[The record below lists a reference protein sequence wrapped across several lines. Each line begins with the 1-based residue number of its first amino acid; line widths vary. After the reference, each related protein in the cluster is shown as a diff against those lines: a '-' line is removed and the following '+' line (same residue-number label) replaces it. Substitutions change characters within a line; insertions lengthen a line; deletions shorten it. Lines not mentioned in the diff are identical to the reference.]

1 MHPKG
6 EIIMIPGPAGTL
18 EGRIVVNE
26 SRRRWAVLCHPHP
39 RFGGSMNNKV
49 ITTVE
54 RALQQKGWNTLVFN
68 FRGVGRSEGDYAQ
81 GVGEQADLLAML
93 DWLRTHHPV
102 EQLLLGG
109 FSFGAYVSLKVWP
122 KVDPDALLSIAPPVG
137 LWDFASIETPTPPW
151 VVIQPGAD
159 EVVAPQA
166 VWSWLGGLSVRPTLY
181 WRAGVSH
188 FFHHQLIWLREAI
201 KLEY

>member
-6 EIIMIPGPAGTL
+6 EIIMIPGPVGSL
-18 EGRIVVNE
+18 EGRIVVNQ
-26 SRRRWAVLCHPHP
+26 SQGRWAVLCHPHP

-54 RALQQKGWNTLVFN
+54 RALQQKGWSTLVFN
-68 FRGVGRSEGDYAQ
+68 FRGVGHSGGTYAQ
-81 GVGEQADLLAML
+81 GVGEQADLLAII
-93 DWLRTHHPV
+93 DWLRVHHPV

-109 FSFGAYVSLKVWP
+109 FSFGAYVSLQVWP
-122 KVDPDALLSIAPPVG
+122 KVEPDALLSIAPPVG
-137 LWDFASIETPTPPW
+137 LWDFAAIETPTLPW

-159 EVVAPQA
+159 EVVDPQA
-166 VWSWLGGLSVRPTLY
+166 VWHWLSSLPVRPTLY
-181 WRAGVSH
+181 WRSGVSH
-188 FFHHQLIWLREAI
+188 FFHRQLIWLRETI